1 MLELIN
7 VYKSI
12 DSQAI
17 LKNINLKINSNE
29 LVSILGPSGSGKS
42 TLLNIMGL
50 LIPYD
55 SGKIIFNNTE
65 FNSLI
70 ESEKNHFRNRKLGF
84 VFQFHNLLGEF
95 TGEENILMPLYIR
108 NEKISNQTLKN
119 LNKLVEILGLGDL
132 IKKIPSQLSGG
143 EQQRIAIARALITEP
158 ELILAD
164 EPTGNLDDE
173 NAQNLYQIFLEIKKE
188 YKNSIVMVTHNEKLT
203 KNSDQIIRINS
214 GIIS

>member
-65 FNSLI
+65 FNLLI

-108 NEKISNQTLKN
+108 NEKISNQTLNN
-119 LNKLVEILGLGDL
+119 LNKLVELLGLGDL
-132 IKKIPSQLSGG
+132 IKKLPSQLSGG

-173 NAQNLYQIFLEIKKE
+173 NAQNLYHIFLEIKKE